1 MARELQ
7 KVIKFREL
15 KLNEIN
21 SKETKIIQI
30 TEFYKLLFV
39 SLEIW
44 DNITFMEKKQV
55 IGIFLR
61 MSSREILKIKK

>member
-1 MARELQ
+1 M
-7 KVIKFREL
+7 K
-15 KLNEIN
+15 IN

-61 MSSREILKIKK
+61 MRRRS

>member
-1 MARELQ
+1 MEVKDGSRITKSHKIWRELY
-7 KVIKFREL
+7 
-15 KLNEIN
+15 NENN

-44 DNITFMEKKQV
+44 DNITMEKKQV
-55 IGIFLR
+55 IGIFWEWEGD
-61 MSSREILKIKK
+61 SKN